1 VVALLSGMCTCIGWA
16 LAIGLA
22 ARLVL
27 CLRAAQLPACRRC
40 PNFGNHQRR
49 QQVYRRVPMPTV
61 CVCGRILSAA
71 QTVKLPADRVIV
83 DTQQQVFEVI
93 NDGDIS

>member
-1 VVALLSGMCTCIGWA
+1 
-16 LAIGLA
+16 
-22 ARLVL
+22 
-27 CLRAAQLPACRRC
+27 
-40 PNFGNHQRR
+40 
-49 QQVYRRVPMPTV
+49 MPTV

-71 QTVKLPADRVIV
+71 QTVKLPADHVIV